1 MSAGHAAPPAEL
13 PPLVVPG
20 TDGGLRRALKDRY
33 LLRLLVRR
41 ELKARYKGSL
51 LGLGWSACL
60 IGGSAMLV
68 ESVPAHIRVPLQGGV
83 DASMNFG
90 AAALGALAGPVLALG
105 GFFAVNVMA
114 AVVLAVLVGA
124 GIRAALRRRS
134 TSVAGTVEG
143 TAIAQE
149 D

>member
-1 MSAGHAAPPAEL
+1 MPRL
-13 PPLVVPG
+13 MV
-20 TDGGLRRALKDRY
+20 AL
-33 LLRLLVRR
+33 L
-41 ELKARYKGSL
+41 L

-114 AVVLAVLVGA
+114 AVVLAALVGA
-124 GIRAALRRRS
+124 GIRAAVRRS
-134 TSVAGTVEG
+134 AGAAGRIG
-143 TAIAQE
+143 TGAVRE